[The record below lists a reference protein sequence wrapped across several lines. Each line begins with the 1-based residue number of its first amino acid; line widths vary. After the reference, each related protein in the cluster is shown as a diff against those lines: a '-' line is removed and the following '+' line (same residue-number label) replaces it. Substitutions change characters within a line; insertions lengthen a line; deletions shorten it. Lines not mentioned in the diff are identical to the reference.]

1 MQVNP
6 ARIVLAI
13 SIWFL
18 VMVAIAGYYFW
29 NWLHRPIDVN
39 QEHAVFLIG
48 KGASLYS
55 VARELKEQDMIRWP
69 RLWVYYARIADMAD
83 IKAGEYR
90 LAEKESP
97 ISLLARFQSGD
108 VIKYQITLV
117 EGLTFRD
124 FLNTM
129 HNHQRLENELA
140 GMTDAQILDVLD
152 LGIEHPEGWFFPDTY
167 QFTRGDSDITLLRQ
181 AHAQMRTVLENEWE
195 RRAED
200 LPYETPYEALVMA
213 SIVEKETGVP
223 YERREIAGV
232 FVRRLQKRMR
242 LQTDPTVIY
251 GMGETYDGN
260 LRRKDLGTAN
270 PYNTYVIK
278 GLPPTPIAMPGR
290 EAISA
295 ALHPAD
301 GNALYFVAR
310 GDGTH
315 YFSETL
321 EEHLGAVRR
330 YQKKRR
336 ADYRSSPAPSEA
348 LETNTPDNVEA
359 AGQ

>member
-18 VMVAIAGYYFW
+18 VMLVIAGYYFW
-29 NWLHRPIDVN
+29 NWLNRPIVVV
-39 QEHAVFLIG
+39 QESSIIMID

-55 VARELKEQDMIRWP
+55 VAHQLHELELIRWP
-69 RLWVYYARIADMAD
+69 RLWVYYARIADLAD

-97 ISLLARFQSGD
+97 ISLLARFQSGN
-108 VIKYQITLV
+108 VIRYQITLV

-129 HNHQRLENELA
+129 HNHQQLENKLE
-140 GMTDAQILDVLD
+140 GMTDARILEVLN

-167 QFTRGDSDITLLRQ
+167 QFTRGDSDITLLRR
-181 AHAQMRTVLENEWE
+181 AHAEMVAVLEYEWE

-200 LPYETPYEALVMA
+200 LPYDTSYEALVMA

-223 YERREIAGV
+223 YERKEIAGV
-232 FVRRLQKRMR
+232 FVRRLQKNMR

-251 GMGETYDGN
+251 GMGDIYDGN
-260 LRRKDLGTAN
+260 LRRKDLSTAN
-270 PYNTYVIK
+270 PYNTYMIK

-290 EAISA
+290 DAIRA
-295 ALHPAD
+295 ALDPAK
-301 GNALYFVAR
+301 GETLYFVAR

-321 EEHLGAVRR
+321 EEHVEAVRR
-330 YQKKRR
+330 YQKIRR
-336 ADYRSSPAPSEA
+336 ADYRSSPGPAPEAKKPGDTEA
-348 LETNTPDNVEA
+348 LE
-359 AGQ
+359 